1 MNFSMQNLNS
11 KDDANRFGV
20 TLVELL
26 VVVSILSVLTA
37 IMIPR
42 LRVINKD
49 RNIREA
55 ARVVGSALAKVNAR
69 AVNDGMAGLMI
80 ECNNNFLDAGGAS
93 FAGTR
98 MYTLRS
104 VPPFIGDDANAFA
117 TIGAVGVNGL
127 GEPVMGI
134 SIPLPLE
141 HTATN
146 PLIQAGDQ
154 VRLNHSSVLYS
165 VDAIPPGAAP
175 GTLGISLS
183 LGLSGFGQV
192 RPALTV
198 GSMVPFVVYRQPR
211 KLESSRVDL
220 PDGYMIDFRY
230 SGPTG
235 AMNQAVA
242 ASSPDADVRI
252 FFNSDGSIDRY
263 TYIDATGTLV
273 PVTMQDSMYL
283 YVAAMEDDPLTQTIF
298 DNSNMWV
305 TADRATGVANVGYNV
320 APDPSLPLL
329 GQLFYARGLSKSR
342 QSANQ

>member
-11 KDDANRFGV
+11 KDGSNRSAV
-20 TLVELL
+20 TLIELL
-26 VVVSILSVLTA
+26 VVVAILSVLTA

-55 ARVVGSALAKVNAR
+55 ARVVGSAFAKVNAR
-69 AVNDGMAGLMI
+69 AINDGMAGLMI
-80 ECNNNFLDAGGAS
+80 ECNNNFLDAGGSS

-104 VPPFIGDDANAFA
+104 VPPFIGDDAGAQA
-117 TIGAVGVNGL
+117 TIGAVTTNVD
-127 GEPVMGI
+127 GEQVMAI
-134 SIPLPLE
+134 AIPLPLE

-146 PLIQAGDQ
+146 PLVQAGDQ

-165 VDAIPPGAAP
+165 VDAVPGGVP
-175 GTLGISLS
+175 LGISLN
-183 LGLSGFGQV
+183 LGLSGYGQV
-192 RPALTV
+192 RPALV
-198 GSMVPFVVYRQPR
+198 AGSTVPFVVYRQPR

-242 ASSPDADVRI
+242 ASSPAADVRI

-263 TYIDATGTLV
+263 TYTDAMGMLIS
-273 PVTMQDSMYL
+273 VTMQDSMYL
-283 YVAAMEDDPLTQTIF
+283 YVAAMEDDPATPTIF

-305 TADRATGVANVGYNV
+305 IADRATGIANVGYNSP
-320 APDPSLPLL
+320 PDGALPLL
-329 GQLFYARGLSKSR
+329 GQLFYARGLSKAR
-342 QSANQ
+342 RSASQ